1 MAQMFVHAFER
12 AYAAQGELDYWDY
25 QWTFTC
31 WAHHGLSILPTTALV
46 ENVGFGPEAT
56 HTTWMGDVRARL
68 PKGTMD
74 FPLRHPATMVPDRAA
89 DQYIIE
95 RVILPQVQP
104 QQPSILDRLRRL
116 GGVLPDRVRAQVKAH
131 LAAWLG

>member
-1 MAQMFVHAFER
+1 MFAHVFER
-12 AYAAQGELDYWDY
+12 AYAAQGELDFWDY
-25 QWTFTC
+25 QWTFAC

-56 HTTWMGDVRARL
+56 HTFSLGDVRARL
-68 PKGTMD
+68 PKGTMG
-74 FPLRHPATMVPDRAA
+74 FPLRHPAMMVPDRAA

-104 QQPSILDRLRRL
+104 QQPSVLDRLWRL
-116 GGVLPDRVRAQVKAH
+116 GGVVKAH